1 MAPVGARSDP
11 YAVLGIERSAGAAQI
26 RAAYRTLVARYHPDR
41 HQGNPLEDLAS
52 ERMAEINQAYALL
65 SDPSRREAFDRNW
78 PDPGAPD
85 GHTPSGPPRR
95 PRMNPM
101 LKWGPLL
108 LILGL
113 PLLVRSGAG
122 LARALA
128 GLGADLFGA
137 LGELRGT
144 PVGLVAALL
153 GVALLVWAVWRRR
166 RRSGRVARDRQE
178 SRSASTAARTAGR
191 ASTRSK

>member
-1 MAPVGARSDP
+1 MAPAGARSDP
-11 YAVLGIERSAGAAQI
+11 YAVLGIERSASAAQI
-26 RAAYRTLVARYHPDR
+26 RTAYRTLVARYHPDR

-52 ERMAEINQAYALL
+52 ERMAEINQAYELL
-65 SDPSRREAFDRNW
+65 SDPSRRAAFDRNR
-78 PDPGAPD
+78 PDPGAPTASATAEDHTQHHAGQHGD
-85 GHTPSGPPRR
+85 GPTPSGPPRR
-95 PRMNPM
+95 PGMNPM

-122 LARALA
+122 LVRALA

-144 PVGLVAALL
+144 PVGLVAVLL
-153 GVALLVWAVWRRR
+153 GVALLVWALWRRR
-166 RRSGRVARDRQE
+166 RR
-178 SRSASTAARTAGR
+178 
-191 ASTRSK
+191 K

>member
-11 YAVLGIERSAGAAQI
+11 YAVLRIERSADAAQI

-52 ERMAEINQAYALL
+52 ERMAEINQAYELL
-65 SDPSRREAFDRNW
+65 SDPSRREAFDRSR
-78 PDPGAPD
+78 PE
-85 GHTPSGPPRR
+85 PPRR
-95 PRMNPM
+95 PGMNPM

-122 LARALA
+122 LVRALA

-153 GVALLVWAVWRRR
+153 GVALLVWALWRRR
-166 RRSGRVARDRQE
+166 RR
-178 SRSASTAARTAGR
+178 
-191 ASTRSK
+191 K

>member
-1 MAPVGARSDP
+1 MPPVGARSDP

-52 ERMAEINQAYALL
+52 ERMAEINQAYELL
-65 SDPSRREAFDRNW
+65 SDPARREAFDRNR
-78 PDPGAPD
+78 PDPG
-85 GHTPSGPPRR
+85 PSGPPRR
-95 PRMNPM
+95 PGMNPM

-122 LARALA
+122 LVRALA

-144 PVGLVAALL
+144 PAGLVVALL
-153 GVALLVWAVWRRR
+153 GVALLVWALWRRR
-166 RRSGRVARDRQE
+166 RR
-178 SRSASTAARTAGR
+178 
-191 ASTRSK
+191 K

>member
-1 MAPVGARSDP
+1 MAAVGARSDP
-11 YAVLGIERSAGAAQI
+11 YAVLGIERSAGADQI

-52 ERMAEINQAYALL
+52 ERMAEINQAYELL
-65 SDPSRREAFDRNW
+65 SDPSRREAFDRNQ
-78 PDPGAPD
+78 PDPGA
-85 GHTPSGPPRR
+85 SGPPRR
-95 PRMNPM
+95 SGMNPM
-101 LKWGPLL
+101 LKWAPLL

-113 PLLVRSGAG
+113 PLLLRSGAG
-122 LARALA
+122 LVRALA

-153 GVALLVWAVWRRR
+153 GVALLVWALWRRR
-166 RRSGRVARDRQE
+166 RR
-178 SRSASTAARTAGR
+178 
-191 ASTRSK
+191 K

>member
-52 ERMAEINQAYALL
+52 ERMAEINQAYELL
-65 SDPSRREAFDRNW
+65 SDPSRREAFDRNR
-78 PDPGAPD
+78 A
-85 GHTPSGPPRR
+85 TRAR
-95 PRMNPM
+95 PM

-108 LILGL
+108 LILGV
-113 PLLVRSGAG
+113 PLLVRSGAELVG
-122 LARALA
+122 ALA

-137 LGELRGT
+137 LGALRGT

-153 GVALLVWAVWRRR
+153 GVALLAWALWRRKR
-166 RRSGRVARDRQE
+166 R
-178 SRSASTAARTAGR
+178 
-191 ASTRSK
+191 K